1 MALHFKCTTSL
12 HFLRV
17 PQFLLSDP
25 SPTLRS
31 RLRHSENSFPQTML
45 GPIGAL
51 QAARKLLKS
60 QQKYA
65 LSCLLSASNIKDF
78 GPLKLTEGGNPNN
91 CLFVLEETKKIV
103 CSQFWTNIFWILWHD
118 LVFTFL
124 PVDWLVVGEELEEEV
139 EELKTGR
146 EKLGGGR

>member
-78 GPLKLTEGGNPNN
+78 GPLKLTKGGIPIIV
-91 CLFVLEETKKIV
+91 CLSLKKQKKLFVPSFEPTYFESYDMI
-103 CSQFWTNIFWILWHD
+103 SS
-118 LVFTFL
+118 L
-124 PVDWLVVGEELEEEV
+124 PSFQLIGWWLVRSW
-139 EELKTGR
+139 KR
-146 EKLGGGR
+146 RWKS